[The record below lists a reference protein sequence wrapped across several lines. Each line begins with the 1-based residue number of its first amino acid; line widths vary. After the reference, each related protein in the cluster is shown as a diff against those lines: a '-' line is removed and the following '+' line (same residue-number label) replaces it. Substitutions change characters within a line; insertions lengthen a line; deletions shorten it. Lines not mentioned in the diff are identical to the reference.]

1 MANIERTPKTIFIN
15 NVDLFNGWNIAEYLS
30 TCQVGATLDEEDEE
44 MADEEAERDMQ
55 PTKDDCYEVY
65 GTISSKENDRPKFV
79 KEIIEFSAR
88 DELYKRLIEFDIIVY
103 DITHDHDQIDEATW
117 VVSELHADLDKIVK
131 PKIFILISSILTWA
145 KTKPTDAEDPDIP
158 FTKDDYRRRRP
169 HANFKDHISAEKTVI
184 KLGKGSKKK
193 LNTCV
198 LAVGATYG
206 GKEDIFHYWFKSAWH
221 NEPVLKCIGN
231 GTNIV
236 PTIHIKDLA
245 AVIQNIADASPQGK
259 YIIAKDES
267 MNTLEE
273 IIKSIS
279 KALTTGKIQKIP
291 PEDFLSENKLT
302 QAEFDTLQVNLRMES
317 IIIKDSMK
325 IEWICESGI
334 VDNISEMVKEYK
346 ESRKLL
352 PLRIC
357 ILGPPGAGKTTV
369 AEQIC
374 TGYKLHHIKL
384 KEVISDYIQN
394 LMDLEQKLAT
404 ANFEHDSDVEEEEEE
419 NRIEDPT
426 SRLYD
431 INENKEQNNQRLDDN
446 LLVMMVK
453 DKLLSK
459 RCQNQG
465 FVLDGFPK
473 TIDQA
478 KILYEDEEG
487 EEEADDD
494 LHYNRQI
501 MPEFIFSLDADDNF
515 LSNRIMRLPEHVV
528 AGTHNTEEGF
538 QRRLTEFRANNTE
551 DNTVLNFFDELEF
564 HPERI
569 DITQDKSTM
578 MKQTVDKIKKI
589 IKDPRNYGLSKEE
602 LEKIKRAEVEARL
615 QREEKERIEKEERE
629 TAEETERKRNEEEWA
644 KKLSEVKQQEYE
656 LLQARSLPLRN
667 YLMTHIMPTLS
678 NGLIDCCKVRPEDP
692 VDYLAEYIFKN
703 NPQVD

>member
-1 MANIERTPKTIFIN
+1 MANAERTPKTIFIN
-15 NVDLFNGWNIAEYLS
+15 NVDLFHGWNIAEHLS

-44 MADEEAERDMQ
+44 IADEEADRDMQ

-79 KEIIEFSAR
+79 KEIIEFSTR

-103 DITHDHDQIDEATW
+103 DITRDHDQIDEATW
-117 VVSELHADLDKIVK
+117 VVSELQADLEKIVK
-131 PKIFILISSILTWA
+131 PKIFILISSVLTWA
-145 KTKPTDAEDPDIP
+145 KTKPTDVEDPDIP

-169 HANFKDHISAEKTVI
+169 HSNFKDHISAEKTVI
-184 KLGKGSKKK
+184 KLGKGTKKK

-221 NEPVLKCIGN
+221 NEPVLKCIGSGN
-231 GTNIV
+231 NIV

-259 YIIAKDES
+259 YIIAKDDS

-291 PEDFLSENKLT
+291 PEDFLSENTLT
-302 QAEFDTLQVNLRMES
+302 QAEFDTLQVNIRMES

-334 VDNISEMVKEYK
+334 VDNMSEMVKEYK

-369 AEQIC
+369 TEQIC
-374 TGYKLHHIKL
+374 TAYKLHHIKL

-394 LMDLEQKLAT
+394 LVDLEQKMAT
-404 ANFEHDSDVEEEEEE
+404 ANFEHDSDAEEEEDE

-453 DKLLSK
+453 DKLMSK

-473 TIDQA
+473 SIDQA
-478 KILYEDEEG
+478 KLLYEDEEG
-487 EEEADDD
+487 EEEADDN
-494 LHYNRQI
+494 LHYNRLI

-515 LSNRIMRLPEHVV
+515 LSNRIMRLPEQVV

-538 QRRLTEFRANNTE
+538 QRRITEFRANNTE

-569 DITQDKSTM
+569 DVTQDKSIM
-578 MKQTVDKIKKI
+578 MKQTVDTIQKI

-602 LEKIKRAEVEARL
+602 LEKIKRLEVEARL

-629 TAEETERKRNEEEWA
+629 TAEVTERKRNEEDWA